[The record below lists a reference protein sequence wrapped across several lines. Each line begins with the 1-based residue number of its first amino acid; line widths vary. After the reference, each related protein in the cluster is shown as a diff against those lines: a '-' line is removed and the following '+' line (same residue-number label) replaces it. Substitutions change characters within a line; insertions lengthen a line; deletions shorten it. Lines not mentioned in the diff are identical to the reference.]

1 MRREGGVVSV
11 SRQRGFIVAAGDNQ
25 YTKSL
30 ARRSQNRVRAK
41 RVTELC
47 KVRSGNG
54 AGPVARHSGVRGS
67 PWLLRGGPSEVMAPG
82 HGGHAEAHGTD
93 SGKRRMRAS
102 TGSRRR
108 ANRCCGNG
116 GFRPVRRGKRAT

>member
-25 YTKSL
+25 YTKSP

-47 KVRSGNG
+47 KVRSGNA
-54 AGPVARHSGVRGS
+54 AGPVARQGLPLTPEGRSLGGDGIGPRW
-67 PWLLRGGPSEVMAPG
+67 PRGG
-82 HGGHAEAHGTD
+82 
-93 SGKRRMRAS
+93 
-102 TGSRRR
+102 SRD
-108 ANRCCGNG
+108 
-116 GFRPVRRGKRAT
+116 